1 MITYANLIKHNIVLL
16 EMFSNLAKHKI
27 ALTEQNK
34 NKKKKIKEIKNAN
47 GHF

>member
-34 NKKKKIKEIKNAN
+34 NKKEKIKEIQKCKC
-47 GHF
+47 HF